1 MSELRADTIT
11 ASDGTSPVTL
21 TKQSAAKCFQ
31 KFTMA
36 GANEESF
43 NASTLTDSGSG
54 DFSIN
59 FTNNMNTTT
68 YTVNSNV
75 YSSADRTANCDQHT
89 TSQVGIATWYNL
101 SRSED
106 SIGAASGMVHG
117 DLA

>member
-1 MSELRADTIT
+1 MSTLKADTIQST
-11 ASDGTSPVTL
+11 GGGAATL
-21 TKQSAAKCFQ
+21 TNQSAAKCFQ

-43 NASTLTDSGSG
+43 NASTLTDSSAG

-59 FTNNMNTTT
+59 FINNMNTTT

-75 YSSADRTANCDQHT
+75 YASADRSANCDQHT
-89 TSQVGIATWYNL
+89 TAQVGIATWYNL

-106 SIGAASGMVHG
+106 SIVSASGMVHG
-117 DLA
+117 SLA